1 MFDWLMWF
9 TRMENTKPFVLVL
22 FFTLFI
28 LILLYVFTNKKRS
41 KRLES
46 YKNIPLDDEEDLDAE
61 HRKELNHEHRKD

>member
-1 MFDWLMWF
+1 MRDLFMWF

-22 FFTLFI
+22 FFVTFV
-28 LILLYVFTNKKRS
+28 LILLYVFASKKRS

-46 YKNIPLDDEEDLDAE
+46 YKNIPLDDEDLDAQ